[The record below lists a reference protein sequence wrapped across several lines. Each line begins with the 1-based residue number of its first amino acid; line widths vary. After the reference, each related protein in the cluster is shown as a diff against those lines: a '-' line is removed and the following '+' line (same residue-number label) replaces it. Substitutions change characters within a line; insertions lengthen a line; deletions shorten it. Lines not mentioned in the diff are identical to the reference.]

1 MTELLDLYNSN
12 KDFKEYMDRF
22 IHNNPE
28 YSLTEALNHKIVKD
42 IAEYYIELD
51 KKGGTNG

>member
-1 MTELLDLYNSN
+1 MTDLLELYNSN
-12 KDFKEYMDRF
+12 KDFKEYMNKF
-22 IHNNPE
+22 ILNNPE
-28 YSLTEALNHKIVKD
+28 YSLIEALKHKIVRD